1 MDINTLEAFLS
12 LADNLNFTKSAEH
25 LYISQPAFS
34 RKITRL
40 EDEFECKLFTR
51 NKRTVELTEYGRVFY
66 EYAKDIYAAYS
77 KWNMN
82 LKQLKSKKSGRLRIG
97 FLQDLPHNL
106 FPDSVQKFQTDYDQI
121 DLTFMDCSMT
131 DIIDRLLCN
140 EIDIGFSLSEEA
152 YDHEKISHRV
162 LAHIPLCVAMPDNHR
177 LADKVTVDLNDLRDE
192 PFVMI
197 SMDNYGPGSRHIKSL
212 CNFRGF
218 EPNISAFTTF
228 VPSLLIL
235 VKSGIGI
242 TIVAKTAEHVAPIG
256 VKLTPLSNDVPPTK
270 LVLLWK
276 TSNSNPAIPEFI
288 DTCFSLS
295 KGYQKSVG

>member
-40 EDEFECKLFTR
+40 EEEFECKLFTR

-66 EYAKDIYAAYS
+66 EYANDIYAAYS
-77 KWNMN
+77 KWNLN
-82 LKQLKSKKSGRLRIG
+82 LKRLKSKKSGRLRIG

-106 FPDSVQKFQTDYDQI
+106 FPDSVQKFQADYDQI
-121 DLTFMDCSMT
+121 ELNFMDCSMT
-131 DIIDRLLCN
+131 DIIDKLLCN

-152 YDHEKISHRV
+152 YAHEKISHIV
-162 LAHIPLCVAMPDNHR
+162 LAQIPLCVAMPDNHR
-177 LADKVTVDLNDLRDE
+177 LSDRAAIDLDELREE

-197 SMDNYGPGSRHIKSL
+197 SVDNYGPGSRHIKSL

-218 EPNISAFTTF
+218 EPNIAAFTTF

-242 TIVAKTAEHVAPIG
+242 TIVAQTAKQIAPEG
-256 VKLTPLSNDVPPTK
+256 VKLTPLSSDVPPTK

-288 DTCFSLS
+288 NTCFSLAES
-295 KGYQKSVG
+295 HQVSSV